1 MRDSGSSKPADRT
14 PGGPARIEELLS
26 AEALAAAVGISSDLL
41 VRLVRLGVIEPVASE
56 ASEFTAATA
65 AKLRRMVRLR
75 GDLGVG
81 FVGAAIIVD
90 LLQQLER
97 LEADCAGRDPASSEG
112 RAI

>member
-1 MRDSGSSKPADRT
+1 MSGPRSMKSPDSA
-14 PGGPARIEELLS
+14 PGQPARSEEILS
-26 AEALAAAVGISSDLL
+26 AEALASAAGITSGRLT
-41 VRLVRLGVIEPVASE
+41 RLVRLGVIEPVAPG

-75 GDLGVG
+75 VDLGVG

-97 LEADCAGRDPASSEG
+97 LETELIRPPGDT
-112 RAI
+112 